1 MNRMTREQKRVKA
14 LFAELIRSPLQ
25 TFLEHG
31 GKLDAP
37 KGQGVYVIY
46 NSRGRVAH
54 VGRTPRAMGG
64 IAQRLRDHLTGNSS
78 FVKEEFDRDGSKL
91 RGKYKF
97 QCIEVRDKRR
107 RALLEAYAIGSLCP
121 IHIGLG

>member
-1 MNRMTREQKRVKA
+1 MTREQKKVKA
-14 LFAELIRSPLQ
+14 LYAKLIGSPLQ
-25 TFLEHG
+25 TFPAQG
-31 GKLDAP
+31 GKLNAP

-64 IAQRLRDHLTGNSS
+64 IEQRLRDHLTGNSS
-78 FVKEEFDRDGSKL
+78 FVKAQFNRDGSKL

-97 QCIEVRDKRR
+97 RCIEVRDKRR